1 MSTPNKCLL
10 LGGSGEE
17 ENTVMTHPPPWPG
30 CTGSGVPAARWQTE
44 AAWPWNR
51 WRDSGNLNMFSGL
64 KRERGSHS
72 HGPQKPPG
80 QPCSLGQTRWVALIQ
95 AHDLQVLGAC
105 DSTTLGVPHPQLRD
119 PACLESAFRFGEG
132 SVEMRVRVYFINK

>member
-1 MSTPNKCLL
+1 MIEHSQQMFASWGIWRGREHCHD
-10 LGGSGEE
+10 S
-17 ENTVMTHPPPWPG
+17 PPPWPG
-30 CTGSGVPAARWQTE
+30 CTGSGVPAARWQTK

-72 HGPQKPPG
+72 HGPQKPLG

-119 PACLESAFRFGEG
+119 PACLESALRFGEG
-132 SVEMRVRVYFINK
+132 QWKRE